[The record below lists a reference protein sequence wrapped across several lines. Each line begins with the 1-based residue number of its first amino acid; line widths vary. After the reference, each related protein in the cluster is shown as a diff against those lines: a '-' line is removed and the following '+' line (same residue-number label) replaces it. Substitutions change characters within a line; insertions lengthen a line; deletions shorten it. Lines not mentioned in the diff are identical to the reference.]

1 MFYTIDN
8 RMVNDFF
15 NDLDSIFDDSES
27 IRRMNRNK
35 SNHKIESGDD
45 GVTLTMNVPGYNKK
59 LIDISIE
66 GETLIIEG
74 KSNSGNPNGFTER
87 FTMCDKHDS
96 ENIEAVVIDGVL
108 TLSVPYQPE
117 SIPRKIEV
125 KVK

>member
-8 RMVNDFF
+8 RTVNDFF
-15 NDLDSIFDDSES
+15 SDLDAIFDDSES
-27 IRRMNRNK
+27 IRRFKGR

-59 LIDISIE
+59 LIDISVE

-96 ENIEAVVIDGVL
+96 ENVDASVIDGVL

>member
-1 MFYTIDN
+1 MFYTMND

-27 IRRMNRNK
+27 LRRTNRNK

-96 ENIEAVVIDGVL
+96 ENIEAVVVDGIL

-117 SIPRKIEV
+117 SIPRKIDI

>member
-1 MFYTIDN
+1 MLLTTN
-8 RMVNDFF
+8 E
-15 NDLDSIFDDSES
+15 DLDSLFNNLNTIFHDSES
-27 IRRMNRNK
+27 VRKMDRNK
-35 SNHKIESGDD
+35 SNHKIEPGED
-45 GVTLTMNVPGYNKK
+45 GVTLTMDVPGYNKK

-87 FTMCDKHDS
+87 FALCDKHDP
-96 ENIEAVVIDGVL
+96 ENIEAVVVDGVL

-117 SIPRKIEV
+117 SIPRKINV

>member
-1 MFYTIDN
+1 MFYTIND

-35 SNHKIESGDD
+35 SNHKIESDDD

-59 LIDISIE
+59 LIDISVE

-87 FTMCDKHDS
+87 FAICDKHDS
-96 ENIEAVVIDGVL
+96 ENIEASVIDGVL

>member
-8 RMVNDFF
+8 RMVSDFF
-15 NDLDSIFDDSES
+15 NDLDTIFDDSES
-27 IRRMNRNK
+27 VRRTNRNK
-35 SNHKIESGDD
+35 SNHKIESDD
-45 GVTLTMNVPGYNKK
+45 NGVTLTMNVPGYNKK

-96 ENIEAVVIDGVL
+96 ENIDASVIDGVL

>member
-1 MFYTIDN
+1 MFYTIND

-15 NDLDSIFDDSES
+15 KDLDTIFNDSDTIS
-27 IRRMNRNK
+27 RTNRNK
-35 SNHKIESGDD
+35 SNHKIEPGED
-45 GVTLTMNVPGYNKK
+45 GVTLTMDVPGYNKK

-74 KSNSGNPNGFTER
+74 KSNSGNLNGFTER

-96 ENIEAVVIDGVL
+96 ENIDASVIDGVL
-108 TLSVPYQPE
+108 TLSVPYQAE

>member
-1 MFYTIDN
+1 MFYTIND

-15 NDLDSIFDDSES
+15 KDLDAIFDDSES
-27 IRRMNRNK
+27 IRRVNRNK

-87 FTMCDKHDS
+87 FTIGDKHDS
-96 ENIEAVVIDGVL
+96 ENIDASVIDGVL

>member
-1 MFYTIDN
+1 MLLTTN
-8 RMVNDFF
+8 G
-15 NDLDSIFDDSES
+15 DLDSFFNNLNTIFHDSES
-27 IRRMNRNK
+27 VRKMERNK
-35 SNHKIESGDD
+35 SNHKIEPGED
-45 GVTLTMNVPGYNKK
+45 GVTLTMDVPGYNKK

-87 FTMCDKHDS
+87 FALCDKHDP
-96 ENIEAVVIDGVL
+96 ENIEAVVVDGVL

-117 SIPRKIEV
+117 SIPRKIDI

>member
-1 MFYTIDN
+1 MFYTIND

-15 NDLDSIFDDSES
+15 NDLDSIFDDSKS
-27 IRRMNRNK
+27 IKRTNRNK

-59 LIDISIE
+59 LIDISVE
-66 GETLIIEG
+66 GDTLIIEG
-74 KSNSGNPNGFTER
+74 KSNSGNLNGFTER
-87 FTMCDKHDS
+87 FTICDKHDS
-96 ENIEAVVIDGVL
+96 ENIEASVIDGVL
-108 TLSVPYQPE
+108 TLSVPYQVE

>member
-1 MFYTIDN
+1 MFYTIND

-27 IRRMNRNK
+27 LKRTNRNK

-59 LIDISIE
+59 LIDISVE

-74 KSNSGNPNGFTER
+74 KSNSGNLNGFTER

-96 ENIEAVVIDGVL
+96 ENIEASVIDGVL
-108 TLSVPYQPE
+108 TLSVPYQAE

>member
-1 MFYTIDN
+1 MFYTIND

-15 NDLDSIFDDSES
+15 NDLDAIFDDSES

-35 SNHKIESGDD
+35 SNHKIESDD
-45 GVTLTMNVPGYNKK
+45 NGNTLTMNVPGYNKK

-96 ENIEAVVIDGVL
+96 ENIDASVIDGVL
-108 TLSVPYQPE
+108 TLSVPYQAE
-117 SIPRKIEV
+117 SIPRKIDI

>member
-1 MFYTIDN
+1 MLLTTTNPSLNFLFSELNNI
-8 RMVNDFF
+8 
-15 NDLDSIFDDSES
+15 LDDSEV

-59 LIDISIE
+59 LIDISVE

-74 KSNSGNPNGFTER
+74 KSNSGNPNGFTEQ
-87 FTMCDKHDS
+87 FALCDKHDS
-96 ENIEAVVIDGVL
+96 ENISASVIDGVL

-117 SIPRKIEV
+117 SIPRKIDV

>member
-1 MFYTIDN
+1 MFYTIND

-15 NDLDSIFDDSES
+15 FVLDTIFNNSDTISGT
-27 IRRMNRNK
+27 NRNK
-35 SNHKIESGDD
+35 SNHKIESVDD

-59 LIDISIE
+59 LIDISVE

-74 KSNSGNPNGFTER
+74 KSNSGNLNGFTER

-96 ENIEAVVIDGVL
+96 ENIEASVIDGVL

-117 SIPRKIEV
+117 SNPRKIDI

>member
-1 MFYTIDN
+1 MFYTIND

-15 NDLDSIFDDSES
+15 KDLDTIFNDSDT
-27 IRRMNRNK
+27 INRTNRNK
-35 SNHKIESGDD
+35 SNHKIEPGED
-45 GVTLTMNVPGYNKK
+45 GVTLTMDVPGYNKK

-87 FTMCDKHDS
+87 FTMCDKHDF
-96 ENIEAVVIDGVL
+96 ENIDAVVVDGVL

-117 SIPRKIEV
+117 SIPRKINV

>member
-15 NDLDSIFDDSES
+15 KDLDAIFDDSEL
-27 IRRMNRNK
+27 IRRTNRNK
-35 SNHKIESGDD
+35 SNHKIESSDD

-74 KSNSGNPNGFTER
+74 KSNSGNLNGFTER
-87 FTMCDKHDS
+87 FALCDKHDS
-96 ENIEAVVIDGVL
+96 ENIEASVIDGVL

>member
-1 MFYTIDN
+1 MLLTTN
-8 RMVNDFF
+8 E
-15 NDLDSIFDDSES
+15 DLDSLFNNLNTIFHDSES
-27 IRRMNRNK
+27 VRKMDRNK
-35 SNHKIESGDD
+35 SNHKIEPGED
-45 GVTLTMNVPGYNKK
+45 GVTLTMDVPGYNKK

-87 FTMCDKHDS
+87 FALCDKHDS
-96 ENIEAVVIDGVL
+96 ENIEALVVDGVL

-117 SIPRKIEV
+117 SIPRKIDI

>member
-1 MFYTIDN
+1 MFYTIND

-15 NDLDSIFDDSES
+15 NDLDTIFTSSGRRPIKHESKNYKTDSDD
-27 IRRMNRNK
+27 N
-35 SNHKIESGDD
+35 

-87 FTMCDKHDS
+87 FTICDKHDS
-96 ENIEAVVIDGVL
+96 ENIDASVIDGVL
-108 TLSVPYQPE
+108 TLSVPYQPK
-117 SIPRKIEV
+117 SISRKLKV

>member
-1 MFYTIDN
+1 MFYTIND

-15 NDLDSIFDDSES
+15 KDLDTIFNDSDTIS
-27 IRRMNRNK
+27 RTNRNK
-35 SNHKIESGDD
+35 SNHKIEPGED
-45 GVTLTMNVPGYNKK
+45 GVTLTMDVPGYNKK
-59 LIDISIE
+59 LINISIE

-87 FTMCDKHDS
+87 FALCDKHDP
-96 ENIEAVVIDGVL
+96 ENIEAVVVDGVL

-117 SIPRKIEV
+117 SIPRKINV

>member
-1 MFYTIDN
+1 MFYTMND

-15 NDLDSIFDDSES
+15 KDLDTIFNDSDTIS
-27 IRRMNRNK
+27 RTNRNK
-35 SNHKIESGDD
+35 SNHKIEPGED
-45 GVTLTMNVPGYNKK
+45 GVTLTMDVPGYNKK

-96 ENIEAVVIDGVL
+96 ENIDASVIDGVL
-108 TLSVPYQPE
+108 TLSVPYQAE

>member
-1 MFYTIDN
+1 MLLTTN
-8 RMVNDFF
+8 E
-15 NDLDSIFDDSES
+15 DLDSLFNNLNTIFHDSES
-27 IRRMNRNK
+27 VRKMDRNK
-35 SNHKIESGDD
+35 SNHKIEPGED
-45 GVTLTMNVPGYNKK
+45 GVTLTMDVPGYNKK

-87 FTMCDKHDS
+87 FALCDKHDP
-96 ENIEAVVIDGVL
+96 ENIEALVVDGVL

>member
-1 MFYTIDN
+1 MFYTMND

-15 NDLDSIFDDSES
+15 DDLNTIFDDSEL
-27 IRRMNRNK
+27 IRRTNRNK
-35 SNHKIESGDD
+35 SNHKIESDD
-45 GVTLTMNVPGYNKK
+45 NGITLTMNVPGYNKK

-87 FTMCDKHDS
+87 FTMSDKHDS
-96 ENIEAVVIDGVL
+96 ENIEASVIDGVL
-108 TLSVPYQPE
+108 TLSVPYQAE

>member
-1 MFYTIDN
+1 MFYTIND

-15 NDLDSIFDDSES
+15 DDLDTIFDGSKLTK
-27 IRRMNRNK
+27 RMNRNK
-35 SNHKIESGDD
+35 SNHKIESSDD

-96 ENIEAVVIDGVL
+96 ENIDASVIDGIL
-108 TLSVPYQPE
+108 TLTVPYQPE

>member
-1 MFYTIDN
+1 MFYTIND

-15 NDLDSIFDDSES
+15 KDLDTIFNNSDTISGT
-27 IRRMNRNK
+27 NRNK
-35 SNHKIESGDD
+35 SNHKIESVDD

-59 LIDISIE
+59 LIDISVE

-74 KSNSGNPNGFTER
+74 KSNSGNLNGFTER

-96 ENIEAVVIDGVL
+96 ENIDASVIDGVL
-108 TLSVPYQPE
+108 TLSVPYQAE

>member
-1 MFYTIDN
+1 MFYTINN
-8 RMVNDFF
+8 RTVDDFF
-15 NDLDSIFDDSES
+15 NDLDTIFDDSES

-35 SNHKIESGDD
+35 SNHKIESGED

-59 LIDISIE
+59 LIDISVE

-87 FTMCDKHDS
+87 FSLCDKHDS
-96 ENIEAVVIDGVL
+96 ENIEASVVDGVL

-117 SIPRKIEV
+117 SIPRKIDV

>member
-1 MFYTIDN
+1 MLLTTN
-8 RMVNDFF
+8 G
-15 NDLDSIFDDSES
+15 DLDSFFNNLNTIFHDSES
-27 IRRMNRNK
+27 VRKMERNK
-35 SNHKIESGDD
+35 SNHKIEPGED
-45 GVTLTMNVPGYNKK
+45 GVTLTMDVPGYNKK

-87 FTMCDKHDS
+87 FALCDKHDS
-96 ENIEAVVIDGVL
+96 ENIGAVVVDGVL

-117 SIPRKIEV
+117 SIPRKINV

>member
-1 MFYTIDN
+1 MFYTMND

-15 NDLDSIFDDSES
+15 NDLDKIFTQSGRKPIKPESKNYKTDSDD
-27 IRRMNRNK
+27 N
-35 SNHKIESGDD
+35 

-87 FTMCDKHDS
+87 FTIGDKHDS
-96 ENIEAVVIDGVL
+96 ENIDASVIDGVL

>member
-1 MFYTIDN
+1 MFYTMND

-15 NDLDSIFDDSES
+15 KDLDTIFNDSDTIS
-27 IRRMNRNK
+27 RTNRNK
-35 SNHKIESGDD
+35 SNHKIEPGED
-45 GVTLTMNVPGYNKK
+45 GVTLTMDVPGYNKK

-74 KSNSGNPNGFTER
+74 KSNSGNLNGFTER
-87 FTMCDKHDS
+87 FALCDKHDS
-96 ENIEAVVIDGVL
+96 ENIEAVVVDGIL

-117 SIPRKIEV
+117 SIPRKIDI

>member
-1 MFYTIDN
+1 MLLTTN
-8 RMVNDFF
+8 E
-15 NDLDSIFDDSES
+15 DLDSLFNNLNTIFHDSES
-27 IRRMNRNK
+27 VRKMDRNK
-35 SNHKIESGDD
+35 SNHKIEPGED
-45 GVTLTMNVPGYNKK
+45 GVTLTMDVPGYNKK

-87 FTMCDKHDS
+87 FALCDKHDP
-96 ENIEAVVIDGVL
+96 ENIEALVVDGVL

-117 SIPRKIEV
+117 SIPRKINV

>member
-15 NDLDSIFDDSES
+15 NDLDSIFDGSES
-27 IRRMNRNK
+27 LSRTNRNK

-87 FTMCDKHDS
+87 FTICDKHDS
-96 ENIEAVVIDGVL
+96 KNIDASVIDGVL

>member
-15 NDLDSIFDDSES
+15 EDLDSIFTQSGRSPIKPESKNYKTDSDD
-27 IRRMNRNK
+27 N
-35 SNHKIESGDD
+35 

-59 LIDISIE
+59 LIDISVE

-87 FTMCDKHDS
+87 FTMCDKHDY
-96 ENIEAVVIDGVL
+96 ENIDASVIDGVL